1 MRNKFLSSLNGIVL
15 VGLGLLWAMPLLW
28 SIALAFRPPNVP
40 ISIGSTW
47 WGGSLSFASILR
59 ALDSAPFGTYY
70 RNTVIVVF
78 GILVVQMVTITLAG
92 FVFARLKFP
101 GRDWLFLLFM
111 LQLLVPIA
119 ILIIPN
125 YATIRSLGLF
135 NSLVAIM
142 LPFWASAF
150 GTFLMRQT
158 FRTVPLDYED
168 AAKIDGANWWQTL
181 WHVYIPPARPAL
193 SAFALVSLSSHW
205 NDFLWPLIV
214 TNNVQTRTLT
224 VGLASFT
231 QMSESGAEWSL
242 IMAGTLLVVWPLLVL
257 FLVFQRQFIASFVQ
271 SGLK

>member
-1 MRNKFLSSLNGIVL
+1 MRNKIFSSLNSIVL
-15 VGLGLLWAMPLLW
+15 VALGLLWAMPLLW

-47 WGGSLSFASILR
+47 WGGSLSFASIER
-59 ALDSAPFGTYY
+59 ALDAAPFATYY
-70 RNTVIVVF
+70 RNTLIVVF
-78 GILVVQMVTITLAG
+78 GILVVQMLTITLAG
-92 FVFARLKFP
+92 FVFARLKFS

-135 NSLVAIM
+135 NNLIAIM

-193 SAFALVSLSSHW
+193 AAFALVSLSSHW
-205 NDFLWPLIV
+205 NDFLWPLVV
-214 TNNVQTRTLT
+214 TNSVETRTLT

>member
-1 MRNKFLSSLNGIVL
+1 MRNKLTQSLNLIVL
-15 VGLGLLWAMPLLW
+15 FGLGLLWAVPLLW
-28 SIALAFRPPNVP
+28 SIALSFRPPNVP

-47 WGGSLSFASILR
+47 WGGSFSFASILK

-70 RNTVIVVF
+70 RNTIIVVF
-78 GILVVQMVTITLAG
+78 GILIMQLLTITLAG

-101 GRDWLFLLFM
+101 GRDALFLLFL

-135 NSLVAIM
+135 NNLVAIM

-168 AAKIDGANWWQTL
+168 AAKMDGANWWQTL

-193 SAFALVSLSSHW
+193 AAFALVSLSSHW
-205 NDFLWPLIV
+205 NDFLWPLVV
-214 TNNVQTRTLT
+214 TNSVDTRTLT